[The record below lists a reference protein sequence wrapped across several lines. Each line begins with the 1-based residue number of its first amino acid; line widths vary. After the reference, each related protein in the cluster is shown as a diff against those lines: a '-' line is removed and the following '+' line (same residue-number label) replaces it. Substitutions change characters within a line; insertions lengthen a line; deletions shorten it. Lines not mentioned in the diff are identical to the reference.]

1 MIWDEDLCSVILAQL
16 DHGALGNIYLPIVS
30 GDV

>member
-1 MIWDEDLCSVILAQL
+1 MIWDEDLCSMTLAQL
-16 DHGALGNIYLPIVS
+16 DHGALGIIYLSIVS